1 MPDILLVEDEVLS
14 RKVVGVLLKKLCV
27 LSESSNGED
36 ALKLV
41 RQKKYDVILMMN
53 AANALFTW
61 IPKIRGTKVAL
72 NVDGIERLRKKWG
85 VLGRLYYRIGERLA
99 TVLPDVIVCDAKVI
113 QDYYLSMYKASSELI
128 AYGAEVGRTESID
141 ILRELGVHPKGYVLY
156 VTRFEPENN
165 PHILIDAFSRVASD
179 KRLIVVGDA
188 PYSNAYK
195 KMLYEKASKDPRVM
209 LPGFIYG
216 KGYRE
221 LLSHAYCYVQ
231 ATEVGGTHPALI
243 EAMGAG
249 NCVIA
254 NETPENIEVL
264 SNAGLVYKK
273 NNTDDLANK
282 IQMVLDNENIVED
295 FSLKA
300 AERIR
305 EMYNCES
312 ITAQYHELFTRLSAQ
327 KK

>member
-1 MPDILLVEDEVLS
+1 VHTFLS
-14 RKVVGVLLKKLCV
+14 TLH
-27 LSESSNGED
+27 
-36 ALKLV
+36 ALFID
-41 RQKKYDVILMMN
+41 KYDVILMMN

-85 VLGRLYYRIGERLA
+85 ILGRLYYRMGERLA
-99 TVLPDVIVCDAKVI
+99 TVLPDVIICDAKVI
-113 QDYYLSMYKASSELI
+113 QDYYLSMYKAPSVLI

-141 ILRELGVHPKGYVLY
+141 MLKELGVHSKGYVLY

-165 PHILIDAFSRVASD
+165 PHILIDAFSKVTTE

-195 KMLYEKASKDPRVM
+195 KILHETASRDPRVM

-264 SNAGLVYKK
+264 SDVGLVYKK
-273 NNTDDLANK
+273 NDADDLTSK
-282 IQMVLDNENIVED
+282 IQMVLDNEHIVED
-295 FSLKA
+295 FRIKA
-300 AERIR
+300 AERIK
-305 EMYNCES
+305 EIYNCER
-312 ITAQYHELFTRLSAQ
+312 ITAQYHELFIKMNAQ
-327 KK
+327 GK